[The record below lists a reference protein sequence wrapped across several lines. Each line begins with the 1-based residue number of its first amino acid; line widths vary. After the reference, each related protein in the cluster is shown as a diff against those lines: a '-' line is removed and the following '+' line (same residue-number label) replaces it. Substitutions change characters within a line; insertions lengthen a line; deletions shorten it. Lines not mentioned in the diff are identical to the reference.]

1 MNESFYKRGI
11 KNEQMKNKGTIFLHS
26 GVFFPPQNNHDE
38 LGKDHTKKKTVLV
51 LWIIFVWI
59 LRGLSAQF

>member
-51 LWIIFVWI
+51 L
-59 LRGLSAQF
+59 